1 MPSYRLHR
9 LLKLHPWILV
19 MHADWLGSWT
29 DGPNEY
35 TEHCKWNWKVSTD
48 HRAWYLSFFFS
59 HFPLTTSVLYQA
71 PTWTTVGHLPTLFT
85 QCVSLV
91 TVLTPTQT
99 FVVWI
104 LIFKYCM
111 WVISLRPKT
120 GDTLGPTEVH
130 GDVVIA
136 RGATTIARRHHARG
150 ATAIARRH
158 HARGATAIARHH
170 RACTLELRL
179 GVHSLSKLRLILS
192 CQPLTLVYV
201 EWGFWIGLCT

>member
-48 HRAWYLSFFFS
+48 HRPWYLSFFFLS
-59 HFPLTTSVLYQA
+59 FSFDHQCSLSGTDLNHSRPSPHTFHSV
-71 PTWTTVGHLPTLFT
+71 
-85 QCVSLV
+85 CVSLV
-91 TVLTPTQT
+91 AVLTPTQT

-111 WVISLRPKT
+111 WVISLRSKT
-120 GDTLGPTEVH
+120 GDTLGPTEVAWWCRYCKGGH
-130 GDVVIA
+130 CNSTTSSCMHSCTKA
-136 RGATTIARRHHARG
+136 R
-150 ATAIARRH
+150 
-158 HARGATAIARHH
+158 
-170 RACTLELRL
+170 
-179 GVHSLSKLRLILS
+179 S
-192 CQPLTLVYV
+192 P
-201 EWGFWIGLCT
+201 